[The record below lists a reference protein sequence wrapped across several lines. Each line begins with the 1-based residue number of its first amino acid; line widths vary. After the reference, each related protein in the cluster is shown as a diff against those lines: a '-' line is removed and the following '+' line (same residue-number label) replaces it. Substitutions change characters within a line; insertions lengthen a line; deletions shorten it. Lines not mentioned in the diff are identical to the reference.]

1 MTTTEEENRMIR
13 LVLDLR
19 NVNILLTFWH
29 QVKVEALKG
38 KDLNEA
44 GRAQFYIQALQE
56 ARAAHGIE
64 PLPLELDLE
73 EEDPIKAEAAPTN
86 GQPDEGDA

>member
-1 MTTTEEENRMIR
+1 MIKEEEDRMIR

-29 QVKVEALKG
+29 QVKIEALKG
-38 KDLNEA
+38 KNLSEA

-56 ARAAHGIE
+56 ARAAHGIV
-64 PLPLELDLE
+64 PLELTE
-73 EEDPIKAEAAPTN
+73 EKVPSEVVAASTN
-86 GQPDEGDA
+86 GQSDEGDV